1 MKKSIF
7 IVILFLVAMLTKA
20 QESQTAYNFL
30 RLPVSAHVAALGGNN
45 ITITDDDPTM
55 IFHNPAMLGGVSD
68 KSLNLNYMTY
78 MEGTMVGSASFVR
91 AWGDRGTW
99 GVSASYMDYGSMR
112 QTTADNIQTGE
123 FSAKDIMLGGSVAY
137 SLSTL
142 FTGGITAKIISSSIA
157 GYNSMAV
164 AVDLGINYFD
174 EAQGLSLSAV
184 ARNLGGQID
193 AYDEDFEKMPF
204 DLQVGISKK
213 MAMAPLRFSATL
225 NNLHDWDDS
234 FIHHLAIGADIFLSD
249 NIYIAGGYNF
259 RRNKEMRISDG
270 EGESSHGAGLSF
282 GGGVQLER
290 FKLNVAY
297 AKYHVSVSSLLIN
310 VSYSL

>member
-78 MEGTMVGSASFVR
+78 MEGIMVGSASFVR

-193 AYDEDFEKMPF
+193 AYDEDFEKIPF

>member
-1 MKKSIF
+1 
-7 IVILFLVAMLTKA
+7 MLTKA

-99 GVSASYMDYGSMR
+99 GVSASYLDYGSMR

>member
-1 MKKSIF
+1 
-7 IVILFLVAMLTKA
+7 MLTEA
-20 QESQTAYNFL
+20 QESQTAYNFM

-193 AYDEDFEKMPF
+193 AYDEDFEKIPF

-297 AKYHVSVSSLLIN
+297 AKYHVSVSSLIIN

>member
-193 AYDEDFEKMPF
+193 AYDEDFEKIPF

-310 VSYSL
+310 VSYCL

>member
-1 MKKSIF
+1 
-7 IVILFLVAMLTKA
+7 MLTKA

-193 AYDEDFEKMPF
+193 AYDEDFEKIPF

-213 MAMAPLRFSATL
+213 MAMAPLRFSTTL

-259 RRNKEMRISDG
+259 RRNKEMRISDS

-310 VSYSL
+310 VSNSL

>member
-7 IVILFLVAMLTKA
+7 IVILFLVAMLTEA

-193 AYDEDFEKMPF
+193 AYDEDFEKIPF

>member
-1 MKKSIF
+1 
-7 IVILFLVAMLTKA
+7 MLTEA

-164 AVDLGINYFD
+164 AVDLGVNYFD

-259 RRNKEMRISDG
+259 RRNKEMRISNG

>member
-7 IVILFLVAMLTKA
+7 IVILSLVAMLTEA

-193 AYDEDFEKMPF
+193 AYDEDFEKIPF

-259 RRNKEMRISDG
+259 KRNKEMRISDG

>member
-1 MKKSIF
+1 
-7 IVILFLVAMLTKA
+7 MLTKA

-259 RRNKEMRISDG
+259 RRNKEMRISDS

>member
-193 AYDEDFEKMPF
+193 AYDEDFEKIPF

>member
-1 MKKSIF
+1 
-7 IVILFLVAMLTKA
+7 
-20 QESQTAYNFL
+20 
-30 RLPVSAHVAALGGNN
+30 
-45 ITITDDDPTM
+45 
-55 IFHNPAMLGGVSD
+55 MLGGVSD

-193 AYDEDFEKMPF
+193 AYDEDFEKIPF

>member
-1 MKKSIF
+1 
-7 IVILFLVAMLTKA
+7 MLTEA

>member
-1 MKKSIF
+1 
-7 IVILFLVAMLTKA
+7 MLTEA

-193 AYDEDFEKMPF
+193 AYDEDFEKIPF

-282 GGGVQLER
+282 GVGVQLER

>member
-1 MKKSIF
+1 
-7 IVILFLVAMLTKA
+7 MLTEA

-193 AYDEDFEKMPF
+193 AYDEDFEKIPF

-310 VSYSL
+310 VRYSL

>member
-1 MKKSIF
+1 
-7 IVILFLVAMLTKA
+7 MLTKA

-193 AYDEDFEKMPF
+193 AYDEDFEKIPF

-213 MAMAPLRFSATL
+213 MAMAPL
-225 NNLHDWDDS
+225 
-234 FIHHLAIGADIFLSD
+234 
-249 NIYIAGGYNF
+249 
-259 RRNKEMRISDG
+259 
-270 EGESSHGAGLSF
+270 
-282 GGGVQLER
+282 
-290 FKLNVAY
+290 
-297 AKYHVSVSSLLIN
+297 
-310 VSYSL
+310 

>member
-7 IVILFLVAMLTKA
+7 IVILSLVAMLTKA

-193 AYDEDFEKMPF
+193 AYDEDFEKIPF

>member
-1 MKKSIF
+1 
-7 IVILFLVAMLTKA
+7 MLTKA

-193 AYDEDFEKMPF
+193 AYDEDFEKIPF
-204 DLQVGISKK
+204 DLQMGISKK

>member
-1 MKKSIF
+1 
-7 IVILFLVAMLTKA
+7 MLAEA

-193 AYDEDFEKMPF
+193 AYDEDFEKIPF

>member
-1 MKKSIF
+1 
-7 IVILFLVAMLTKA
+7 MLTEA

-78 MEGTMVGSASFVR
+78 MEGAMVGSASFVR

-193 AYDEDFEKMPF
+193 AYDEDFEKIPF

>member
-1 MKKSIF
+1 
-7 IVILFLVAMLTKA
+7 MLTEA

-193 AYDEDFEKMPF
+193 AYDEDFEKIPF

-259 RRNKEMRISDG
+259 RRNKEMRISDS

>member
-1 MKKSIF
+1 
-7 IVILFLVAMLTKA
+7 MLTEA

-30 RLPVSAHVAALGGNN
+30 RLPVSAHVAALGGDN

-164 AVDLGINYFD
+164 AVDLGVNYFD

-259 RRNKEMRISDG
+259 RRNKEMRISNG

>member
-20 QESQTAYNFL
+20 QESQTAYNFM

-193 AYDEDFEKMPF
+193 AYDEDFEKIPF

>member
-1 MKKSIF
+1 
-7 IVILFLVAMLTKA
+7 MLTKA

-193 AYDEDFEKMPF
+193 AYDEDFEKIPF

>member
-1 MKKSIF
+1 
-7 IVILFLVAMLTKA
+7 MLTEA

-142 FTGGITAKIISSSIA
+142 FTGGITAKIISSARA

-193 AYDEDFEKMPF
+193 AYDEDFEKIPF

>member
-1 MKKSIF
+1 
-7 IVILFLVAMLTKA
+7 MLTKA

-234 FIHHLAIGADIFLSD
+234 FIHHLSIGADIFLSD

-310 VSYSL
+310 VSYCL

>member
-193 AYDEDFEKMPF
+193 AYDEDFEKIPF

-310 VSYSL
+310 VTYCL

>member
-1 MKKSIF
+1 
-7 IVILFLVAMLTKA
+7 MLTEA

-78 MEGTMVGSASFVR
+78 MEGAMVGSASFVR

-193 AYDEDFEKMPF
+193 AYDEDFEKIPF

-213 MAMAPLRFSATL
+213 MAMAPLRLSATL
-225 NNLHDWDDS
+225 NHLHDWDDS

>member
-1 MKKSIF
+1 
-7 IVILFLVAMLTKA
+7 MLTEA
-20 QESQTAYNFL
+20 QESQTAYNFM

-193 AYDEDFEKMPF
+193 AYDEDFEKIPF

>member
-1 MKKSIF
+1 
-7 IVILFLVAMLTKA
+7 MLTEA

-91 AWGDRGTW
+91 AWGDHGTW

-193 AYDEDFEKMPF
+193 AYDEDFEKIPF

-259 RRNKEMRISDG
+259 RRNKEMRISNG

>member
-1 MKKSIF
+1 
-7 IVILFLVAMLTKA
+7 MLTEA

-184 ARNLGGQID
+184 ASNLGGQID
-193 AYDEDFEKMPF
+193 AYDEDFEKIPF

>member
-1 MKKSIF
+1 
-7 IVILFLVAMLTKA
+7 MLTEA

-193 AYDEDFEKMPF
+193 AYDEDFEKIPF

-234 FIHHLAIGADIFLSD
+234 FIHHLAIGADVFLSD

>member
-1 MKKSIF
+1 
-7 IVILFLVAMLTKA
+7 MLTEA

-30 RLPVSAHVAALGGNN
+30 RLPVSAHVAALGGDN

-193 AYDEDFEKMPF
+193 AYDEDFEKIPF

-234 FIHHLAIGADIFLSD
+234 FIHHLAIGADVFLSD

-259 RRNKEMRISDG
+259 RRNKEMRISDS

>member
-1 MKKSIF
+1 
-7 IVILFLVAMLTKA
+7 MLTEA

-193 AYDEDFEKMPF
+193 AYDEDFEKIPF

>member
-193 AYDEDFEKMPF
+193 AYDEDFEKIPF

-297 AKYHVSVSSLLIN
+297 AKYHVSASSLLIN

>member
-1 MKKSIF
+1 
-7 IVILFLVAMLTKA
+7 MLTKA

-142 FTGGITAKIISSSIA
+142 FTGGITAKILSSSIA

-193 AYDEDFEKMPF
+193 AYDEDFEKIPF

>member
-7 IVILFLVAMLTKA
+7 IVILSLVAMLTKA

-30 RLPVSAHVAALGGNN
+30 RLPVSAHVAALGGDN

-193 AYDEDFEKMPF
+193 AYDEDFEKIPF

-259 RRNKEMRISDG
+259 RRNKEMRISDS

>member
-1 MKKSIF
+1 
-7 IVILFLVAMLTKA
+7 MLTEA

-164 AVDLGINYFD
+164 AVDLGVNYFD

>member
-193 AYDEDFEKMPF
+193 AYDEDFEKIPF

-259 RRNKEMRISDG
+259 RRNKEMRISDS

>member
-1 MKKSIF
+1 
-7 IVILFLVAMLTKA
+7 MLTEA

-193 AYDEDFEKMPF
+193 AYDEDLEKIPF